1 MKDNPSVMPLSG
13 GDYIE
18 TAKGLQRVTEPTAP
32 PVPKSEAANS
42 TAAAPA
48 EVPVAAAEPAK
59 DATKP
64 RARAD

>member
-1 MKDNPSVMPLSG
+1 MKDNSSVMPLSG

-32 PVPKSEAANS
+32 PIPKSEAAK
-42 TAAAPA
+42 TV
-48 EVPVAAAEPAK
+48 EVPEAAAEPAK

>member
-1 MKDNPSVMPLSG
+1 MKENTMPLSG
-13 GDYIE
+13 GDYIQ

-32 PVPKSEAANS
+32 PIPKSEIGKSADAV
-42 TAAAPA
+42 PA
-48 EVPVAAAEPAK
+48 DVPEAAAEPAK